1 MPAEYHD
8 INSDFINLNATQ
20 SIHLESNRIFINNI
34 DVISALNQLLNMNK
48 QPDDETILSHK
59 SSIDENNNVLQTKVN
74 IVESNLNQL
83 ANDLKNYMETI
94 DNINKKFKY
103 VESNQV
109 DIMSIMTRVI
119 TVENANKELIH
130 VNEALHKIIYEN
142 NDKIDKLTSVVENLL
157 NPNVDA
163 DVEIPEPDDAVQQQ
177 QQQQTENE
185 QQISRA
191 KSIVGKKKK

>member
-1 MPAEYHD
+1 MPAEYHY
-8 INSDFINLNATQ
+8 INSYFINLNATQ

-34 DVISALNQLLNMNK
+34 DVVSALNQLSNMNK
-48 QPDDETILSHK
+48 QSDDETILSHK

-74 IVESNLNQL
+74 TVESNLNQL
-83 ANDLKNYMETI
+83 ADDLKNYMETI

-142 NDKIDKLTSVVENLL
+142 NNKIDKLTSVVDNLL
-157 NPNVDA
+157 NPNVDT
-163 DVEIPEPDDAVQQQ
+163 DIEIPEPDDAVQQQ
-177 QQQQTENE
+177 QQQPENE